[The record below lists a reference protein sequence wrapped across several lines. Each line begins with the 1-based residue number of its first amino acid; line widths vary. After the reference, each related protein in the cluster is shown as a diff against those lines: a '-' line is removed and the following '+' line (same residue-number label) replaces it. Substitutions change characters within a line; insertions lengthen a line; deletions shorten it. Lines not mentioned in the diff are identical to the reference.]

1 MLEEINN
8 LFRKIFSNEETL
20 VFAIL
25 LTVAFLILFFLG
37 NILTPFLISIIFA
50 YLLVGM
56 QKRLEDY
63 GLNSSIALIFTY
75 SFFLLLGIALMVW
88 LGPLV
93 YQQLQSLVLEIP
105 KWVNALMIFVQN
117 VPEQYPDLVSS
128 DQITAFLQSLS
139 GQLTAISQDFLKAS
153 IAGIQNTVTIAIN
166 LILLPILVFFFLFD
180 RESIISGFLKILP
193 KERAML
199 NKVWVEMDSQLSNYA
214 RGKAI
219 EIGIV
224 GSTAAII
231 FMYFGLEYVALLSVL
246 VGFSVLIPY
255 LGAFIVTLPVA
266 AVGLLQFGLS
276 FDFWL
281 LMGAYLVLQILD
293 GNLLV
298 PILFS
303 DAVKLHPVIIMLAV
317 FVFGGMFGFWGV
329 FFAIPIATLIK
340 AIWNS
345 WPKNLAN

>member
-105 KWVNALMIFVQN
+105 KWVNALMTFVQN

-180 RESIISGFLKILP
+180 RESIISGFLNILP

-317 FVFGGMFGFWGV
+317 FVFGGMFGFWG
-329 FFAIPIATLIK
+329 
-340 AIWNS
+340 
-345 WPKNLAN
+345 

>member
-63 GLNSSIALIFTY
+63 GLNSSIALILTY

-105 KWVNALMIFVQN
+105 KWVNALMTFVQN

-180 RESIISGFLKILP
+180 RESIISGFLNILP

-345 WPKNLAN
+345 WPKNLSN

>member
-20 VFAIL
+20 VFGML

-63 GLNSSIALIFTY
+63 GFNTTIALILTY

-93 YQQLQSLVLEIP
+93 YQQLQSLILEIP
-105 KWVNALMIFVQN
+105 KWVNAFMIFAQN
-117 VPEQYPDLVSS
+117 VPEKYPDLVSS

-139 GQLTAISQDFLKAS
+139 GQITAISQDFLKAS

-180 RESIISGFLKILP
+180 REPIISGFLNILP
-193 KERAML
+193 RERAML
-199 NKVWVEMDSQLSNYA
+199 KKVWIEMDGQLSNYA

-219 EIGIV
+219 EIVIV

-231 FMYFGLEYVALLSVL
+231 FMYFGLDYIALLSVF
-246 VGFSVLIPY
+246 VGFSVLIPF

-276 FDFWL
+276 FDFWF
-281 LMGAYLVLQILD
+281 LMGAYIVLQILD
-293 GNLLV
+293 GYLLV

-345 WPKNLAN
+345 WPENLAK